1 MPNHKKK
8 NSKLKALS
16 KRPNKEDNGEL
27 VEIAAEQL
35 ARLFWEQIKYNHRK
49 KSK

>member
-1 MPNHKKK
+1 MSQNK
-8 NSKLKALS
+8 NNFPD
-16 KRPNKEDNGEL
+16 KRIPFDKHQRTNRREL
-27 VEIAAEQL
+27 ADIAAEQL